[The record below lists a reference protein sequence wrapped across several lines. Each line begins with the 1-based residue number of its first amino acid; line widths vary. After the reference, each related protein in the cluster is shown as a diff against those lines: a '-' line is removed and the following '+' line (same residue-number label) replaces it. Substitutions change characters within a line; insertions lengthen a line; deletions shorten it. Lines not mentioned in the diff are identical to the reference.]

1 VAQGAVSLMRFMFEI
16 SNGEVLGVHC
26 AVSCQSTV
34 SSPAHLA
41 LASGQD
47 LQRSLLTGMQILA
60 LSLSGCID
68 QAAMEQAALQE
79 QLFLAPNR
87 GYTDDSSV
95 AGLNSNSSP
104 SRVVT
109 CGREPVGVYCF
120 NYEGLVGSV
129 NVRSKAFSISIPSG
143 EVISDVAYYIHDC
156 SVFVPDYSNY
166 QL

>member
-1 VAQGAVSLMRFMFEI
+1 MLSPVIFC
-16 SNGEVLGVHC
+16 C
-26 AVSCQSTV
+26 AV
-34 SSPAHLA
+34 
-41 LASGQD
+41 
-47 LQRSLLTGMQILA
+47 LA

-68 QAAMEQAALQE
+68 QAAIEQAALQE

-87 GYTDDSSV
+87 EHTDGSSV
-95 AGLNSNSSP
+95 AGLDSNSSS
-104 SRVVT
+104 SREDT

-156 SVFVPDYSNY
+156 SLFVPDYSNF
-166 QL
+166 QLVAAAKKLGTTTADLNKELSITYSVLNDSFSVSYPPTTSLNLTRDQC